1 MYALPLESI
10 GSDFF
15 SPERTVHIMGDKNP
29 KKRPKQK
36 KVVEK
41 VCQADKN
48 SMEPETSKKTKP
60 HA

>member
-1 MYALPLESI
+1 MHRIETECD
-10 GSDFF
+10 DFF

-36 KVVEK
+36 KAVEK

-48 SMEPETSKKTKP
+48 IVEPETSKKSKP